1 MVPFCKDLPVSEL
14 ALKYGVYAMVIH
26 RWKKEAWAGIE
37 ATFPVS
43 SKRWMRITKHKLK
56 RLMQRLLS
64 KALNWIFR
72 TCLQLLGVRRRKEMI
87 EPSNEPL
94 SITAQC
100 RLLSLS
106 RSSGYYMPKG
116 ENPLNLTLMR
126 LIDAQF
132 LITPYYGSRQ
142 MARHLQRDGYCV
154 GRHRV
159 RRLMRKMGIKAI

>member
-1 MVPFCKDLPVSEL
+1 
-14 ALKYGVYAMVIH
+14 
-26 RWKKEAWAGIE
+26 
-37 ATFPVS
+37 
-43 SKRWMRITKHKLK
+43 
-56 RLMQRLLS
+56 
-64 KALNWIFR
+64 
-72 TCLQLLGVRRRKEMI
+72 MI